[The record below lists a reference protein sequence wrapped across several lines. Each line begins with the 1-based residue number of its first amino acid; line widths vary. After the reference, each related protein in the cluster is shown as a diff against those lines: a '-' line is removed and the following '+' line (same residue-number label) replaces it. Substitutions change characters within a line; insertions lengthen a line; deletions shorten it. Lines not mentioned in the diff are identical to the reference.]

1 MKINCIQETLKS
13 LSSFGCT
20 LINTGIFQN
29 FWQIPDPLLLFKISS
44 ALSFCDLNAFFLCI
58 QAGSCPPSPHVFSIS
73 GLLRI
78 SLPSTMYSA
87 SSASSFFQ
95 SGWQHCQSHYF
106 DQADVFF
113 LDVMILSMRVIYPQW
128 MFFCRNIITQGK
140 IQFEH
145 AVPHSRDRSD
155 RIVWLS
161 ICIRID
167 ECIFICIVSP
177 ASEDMICQSIRR
189 FSSL

>member
-1 MKINCIQETLKS
+1 MHKDFSDL
-13 LSSFGCT
+13 F
-20 LINTGIFQN
+20 FQN
-29 FWQIPDPLLLFKISS
+29 LHHICFRDFFIFRAECFHPVCMFGNFFVASDIFMIYQIV
-44 ALSFCDLNAFFLCI
+44 CQDLQF
-58 QAGSCPPSPHVFSIS
+58 
-73 GLLRI
+73 
-78 SLPSTMYSA
+78 
-87 SSASSFFQ
+87 FFQ
-95 SGWQHCQSHYF
+95 SGWKDCQSHYF

-145 AVPHSRDRSD
+145 AVPHSCDRSD

-177 ASEDMICQSIRR
+177 ASEDMICQIYQAFLIFVTNSDDR
-189 FSSL
+189 